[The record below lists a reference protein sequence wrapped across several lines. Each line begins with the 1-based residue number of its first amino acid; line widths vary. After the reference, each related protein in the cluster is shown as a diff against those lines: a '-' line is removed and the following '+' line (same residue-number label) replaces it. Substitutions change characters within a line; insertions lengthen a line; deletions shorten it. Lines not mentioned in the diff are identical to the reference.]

1 MRTRSRADLFSR
13 RTLATGVV
21 LNVFILAFAQSVFG
35 EEAEVRISVGRPD
48 SPGAF
53 AVTAPEQETCTTST
67 LAVDKEMLPSVT
79 TTMDGAI
86 TSICNVTAQCFFG
99 AQVLPNCTV
108 TFTLRAVPYSG
119 SHDHHDENRPAG
131 SIVFTTP
138 RTPPDVTGPNGEP
151 VEAKYT
157 APEEAGLIEITG
169 SGECTPCPP
178 LSDDQKI
185 YAIKTSGV
193 FAKLGPGVNYRLV
206 GTTSEIG
213 QRHLDNHYGTAGL
226 VRRITLLAE
235 AYATV
240 YPGKRLDIND
250 MSLPWGGLFDLG
262 PGSGSARCTGM
273 PGAYWKPPHCWHRSG
288 IDADINLVLP
298 PVEREAFRAFAADA
312 GSFLEPVFESD
323 HTHLR

>member
-1 MRTRSRADLFSR
+1 MRTRSRADLFPR
-13 RTLATGVV
+13 RTLATPVV
-21 LNVFILAFAQSVFG
+21 LISVFMLAFGQPAFG
-35 EEAEVRISVGRPD
+35 AEAEVRITLGRPD
-48 SPGAF
+48 SPSSF
-53 AVTAPEQETCTTST
+53 TAAGPEQETCTTST

-79 TTMDGAI
+79 TTLDGAI
-86 TSICNVTAQCFFG
+86 TSICEVSAQCFFG
-99 AQVLPNCTV
+99 AQILPNCTV
-108 TFTLRAVPYSG
+108 TFTLRAVSYSG
-119 SHDHHDENRPAG
+119 FHDHHDENRPAG

-151 VEAKYT
+151 VLAKYT

-185 YAIKTSGV
+185 YAIKTSGA
-193 FAKLGPGVNYRLV
+193 FAELGPGVNYRLV
-206 GTTSEIG
+206 GTTTPIG
-213 QRHLDNHYGTAGL
+213 QRHLDNHYGTAAL
-226 VRRITLLAE
+226 VRNVARLAE

-240 YPGKRLDIND
+240 FPGMRLDIND

-262 PGSGSARCTGM
+262 PDADPSDCA
-273 PGAYWKPPHCWHRSG
+273 GAAADWKPPHCWHRSG

-298 PVEREAFRAFAADA
+298 PAEREAFRAFAADA